1 MNEHILKEIKALPP
15 LPKSIMEIQR
25 ITNNPNSSISDL
37 VKVVKEDPMLT
48 ANLLKAANSPL
59 YGFTRQI
66 KNVDQ
71 AVSLFG
77 MATVKGFAI
86 SFAIKNT
93 LKFDLSA
100 YGISEDQFHDVSA
113 KRNAVTLLWYKKNRK
128 YLDILATD
136 SFLIDIGA
144 VIISVVLS
152 NLDKVDEFRTNLTPE
167 NREEL
172 EKKFI
177 GMTTAEVNAKIF
189 SHWGFSEDL
198 IESMRNL
205 DNPNGKYEKESAS
218 LLTLKNLINLLNGY
232 NEENEKK
239 ALEIAKKYELDIE
252 SLKLAIELIIKG
264 NN

>member
-1 MNEHILKEIKALPP
+1 MNEHIIKEIKALPP
-15 LPKSIMEIQR
+15 LPKSVMEIQR
-25 ITNNPNSSISDL
+25 IANDPNSSISDMI
-37 VKVVKEDPMLT
+37 KVVKEDPMLT

-66 KNVDQ
+66 KSVDQ

-100 YGISEDQFHDVSA
+100 YGINEDQFHNVSA
-113 KRNAVTLLWYKKNRK
+113 KRNAITLLWYKKNRK
-128 YLDILATD
+128 YLDVLATD

-144 VIISVVLS
+144 VIISIVLNKLGKANEFKA
-152 NLDKVDEFRTNLTPE
+152 NLNPE
-167 NREEL
+167 NRDEL
-172 EKKFI
+172 EKKYI
-177 GMTTAEVNAKIF
+177 GMTTSKINAQIF
-189 SHWGFSEDL
+189 THWGFSEDL
-198 IESMRNL
+198 IEAMKNL

-239 ALEIAKKYELDIE
+239 AIETAKKYELDTE
-252 SLKLAIELIIKG
+252 ALKLAIELTLKG

>member
-15 LPKSIMEIQR
+15 LPKSVMEIQR
-25 ITNNPNSSISDL
+25 ITNDPDSSIKDL
-37 VKVVKEDPMLT
+37 VDVVKQDPMLT

-66 KNVDQ
+66 KTVDQ
-71 AVSLFG
+71 AVALFG
-77 MATVKGFAI
+77 MSTIKGFTI

-100 YGISEDQFHDVSA
+100 YGINEDTFYDVSS
-113 KRNAVTLLWYKKNRK
+113 KRNAITFLWYKKNRR

-144 VIISVVLS
+144 VIISIVLKK
-152 NLDKVDEFRTNLTPE
+152 LDKVDEFKANLTPE
-167 NREEL
+167 NRYEL

-177 GMTTAEVNAKIF
+177 GMTTAEINAKIF

-198 IESMRNL
+198 IEAMENM
-205 DNPNGKYEKESAS
+205 DNPKGDYKKESAS
-218 LLTLKNLINLLNGY
+218 LLTLKKLINLLNGY
-232 NEENEKK
+232 NEDNEKK
-239 ALEIAKKYELDIE
+239 AIEIAKEYDLDTE
-252 SLKLAIELIIKG
+252 ALNTAIEIVLEG